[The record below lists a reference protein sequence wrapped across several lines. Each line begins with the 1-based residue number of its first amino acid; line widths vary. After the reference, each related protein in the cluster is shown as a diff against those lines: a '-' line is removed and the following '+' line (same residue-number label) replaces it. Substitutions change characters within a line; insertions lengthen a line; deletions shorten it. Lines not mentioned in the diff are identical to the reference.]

1 MNDPNLIALA
11 VCAGLSLV
19 GIVVTAIIWKLAKV
33 RTVVWWLGLS
43 LVPIDV
49 YLLGLVPLM
58 IDGYQT
64 LRQWYGTLAVTP
76 LVWTGAALGGLGV
89 LLMLVSRVIPARPRR
104 TPPDTVGATPDRR
117 AVAAPPAPG
126 SPVRPA
132 PPAGRGAAGPLT
144 PADSDL
150 DEVTE
155 ILRRRGI
162 E

>member
-1 MNDPNLIALA
+1 MNDPNLVALA

-19 GIVVTAIIWKLAKV
+19 GIVITALIWKSAGV

-43 LVPIDV
+43 LVPIAV
-49 YLLGLVPLM
+49 YLLGLVPLAV
-58 IDGYQT
+58 DGYET
-64 LRQWYGTLAVTP
+64 LRRWYGTLAVTP
-76 LVWTGAALGGLGV
+76 LVWTGVALGGLGV

-104 TPPDTVGATPDRR
+104 TTAVPPAADRR
-117 AVAAPPAPG
+117 AVPATPARPG
-126 SPVRPA
+126 AVATRG
-132 PPAGRGAAGPLT
+132 PAGPAT
-144 PADSDL
+144 PSDSEL